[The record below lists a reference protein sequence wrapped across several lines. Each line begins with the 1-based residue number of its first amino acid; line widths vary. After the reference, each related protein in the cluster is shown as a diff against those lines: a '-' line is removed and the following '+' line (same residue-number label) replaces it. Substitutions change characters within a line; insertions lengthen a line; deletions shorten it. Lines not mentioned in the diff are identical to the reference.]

1 MLILFFTPYLPLPLI
16 NCQYTR
22 NEQHHPENSSPWLL
36 TTRSEYDRLGRLH
49 RRDVFTGNAQRPSPR
64 RWSRRWDYDYR
75 NNLVREERDD
85 NPFSWYRWQY
95 DSAGRLLVQ
104 DGTLPGQEQWRWDAA
119 GNPLE
124 GSAEKVTHNRLTQLN
139 GIRWRYDIHGRTV
152 EKDNGQTR
160 WHYRYDGEHRLTE
173 VISQPRDRNRP
184 QTQVSFRYDPLGRRI
199 SKTRR
204 QMLFGQPTGK
214 PVTTRF
220 VWEGF
225 RLLQEVHGDVPLT
238 YVYSDQDSY
247 DPLARIDGV
256 DAPEIFWFHCQP
268 NGTPERMTDSEGQV
282 RWEGGNSAWGK
293 LLRESETQVSG
304 YSQNLRMQGQY
315 LDRETGL
322 HYNLFRYYDPDCGRF
337 TQQDPIGLAGGI
349 NLYQYAPNALGWVDP
364 WGLSRCKNDWNEF
377 QKKSNKRQFSSRTQ
391 ASKAYALWKKQD
403 WAALEKFM
411 GDGAWPPNRGFITA
425 TKTTLKPGTKVDR
438 YGGWTD
444 ADGFHDSGTFI
455 SPAGSSFEGRA
466 LQQNTLNKPYSVY
479 EVLKPLP
486 VDSGPAIPWF
496 GQPGRGTQYETSE
509 AIEAL
514 IENGFLRKI

>member
-1 MLILFFTPYLPLPLI
+1 M
-16 NCQYTR
+16 
-22 NEQHHPENSSPWLL
+22 
-36 TTRSEYDRLGRLH
+36 
-49 RRDVFTGNAQRPSPR
+49 
-64 RWSRRWDYDYR
+64 
-75 NNLVREERDD
+75 
-85 NPFSWYRWQY
+85 
-95 DSAGRLLVQ
+95 
-104 DGTLPGQEQWRWDAA
+104 
-119 GNPLE
+119 
-124 GSAEKVTHNRLTQLN
+124 
-139 GIRWRYDIHGRTV
+139 

-160 WHYRYDGEHRLTE
+160 WHYRYVGEHRLTE
-173 VISQPRDRNRP
+173 VVSQPRDRNKP

-204 QMLFGQPTGK
+204 QMLGGQPTGK

-282 RWEGGNSAWGK
+282 RWEGVNSAWGK

-322 HYNLFRYYDPDCGRF
+322 HYNLFRYYDPDCGLF

-364 WGLSRCKNDWNEF
+364 WG
-377 QKKSNKRQFSSRTQ
+377 
-391 ASKAYALWKKQD
+391 
-403 WAALEKFM
+403 
-411 GDGAWPPNRGFITA
+411 
-425 TKTTLKPGTKVDR
+425 
-438 YGGWTD
+438 
-444 ADGFHDSGTFI
+444 
-455 SPAGSSFEGRA
+455 
-466 LQQNTLNKPYSVY
+466 
-479 EVLKPLP
+479 
-486 VDSGPAIPWF
+486 
-496 GQPGRGTQYETSE
+496 
-509 AIEAL
+509 
-514 IENGFLRKI
+514 

>member
-1 MLILFFTPYLPLPLI
+1 MAQT
-16 NCQYTR
+16 TTT
-22 NEQHHPENSSPWLL
+22 NE
-36 TTRSEYDRLGRLH
+36 
-49 RRDVFTGNAQRPSPR
+49 PS
-64 RWSRRWDYDYR
+64 
-75 NNLVREERDD
+75 
-85 NPFSWYRWQY
+85 
-95 DSAGRLLVQ
+95 
-104 DGTLPGQEQWRWDAA
+104 
-119 GNPLE
+119 PLE
-124 GSAEKVTHNRLTQLN
+124 GSAEKLTQNRLTQLN
-139 GIRWRYDIHGRTV
+139 GIRWRYDVHGRTV

-184 QTQVSFRYDPLGRRI
+184 QTEVSFRYDPLGRRI

-204 QMLFGQPTGK
+204 QMLGGQPTGK

-225 RLLQEVHGDVPLT
+225 RLLQEVHGDEPLT

-282 RWEGGNSAWGK
+282 RWEGVNSAWGK

-349 NLYQYAPNALGWVDP
+349 NLYKYTVNPLTWIDPLGLA
-364 WGLSRCKNDWNEF
+364 GCTLTKSKSKNYEYVL
-377 QKKSNKRQFSSRTQ
+377 KLKRSGYPATFGHISDAIDLGHAKVVTIQRGT
-391 ASKAYALWKKQD
+391 AKANRKTSLKNIKTKPGYDRDEWPMAMFK
-403 WAALEKFM
+403 EG
-411 GDGAWPPNRGFITA
+411 GDGASVRYIDPSDNRG
-425 TKTTLKPGTKVDR
+425 
-438 YGGWTD
+438 
-444 ADGFHDSGTFI
+444 
-455 SPAGSSFEGRA
+455 AGSSIGNVLSELPDGTRI
-466 LQQNTLNKPYSVY
+466 KV
-479 EVLKPLP
+479 EV
-486 VDSGPAIPWF
+486 I
-496 GQPGRGTQYETSE
+496 
-509 AIEAL
+509 
-514 IENGFLRKI
+514 

>member
-1 MLILFFTPYLPLPLI
+1 M
-16 NCQYTR
+16 
-22 NEQHHPENSSPWLL
+22 
-36 TTRSEYDRLGRLH
+36 
-49 RRDVFTGNAQRPSPR
+49 
-64 RWSRRWDYDYR
+64 
-75 NNLVREERDD
+75 
-85 NPFSWYRWQY
+85 
-95 DSAGRLLVQ
+95 
-104 DGTLPGQEQWRWDAA
+104 
-119 GNPLE
+119 
-124 GSAEKVTHNRLTQLN
+124 
-139 GIRWRYDIHGRTV
+139 

-204 QMLFGQPTGK
+204 QMLGGQPTGK

-238 YVYSDQDSY
+238 YVYSDQNSY

-282 RWEGGNSAWGK
+282 RWEGVNSAWGK

-315 LDRETGL
+315 QDRETGL

-364 WGLSRCKNDWNEF
+364 WGL
-377 QKKSNKRQFSSRTQ
+377 
-391 ASKAYALWKKQD
+391 ALKGVD
-403 WAALEKFM
+403 FTGSPDLF
-411 GDGAWPPNRGFITA
+411 PIN
-425 TKTTLKPGTKVDR
+425 GTKQNIVSITMQGTRDRDFTEAFKAAGISKSDATGYTWHHVDDFDPATGR
-438 YGGWTD
+438 TTMQLVKTSTHEATFPHKGSVSQFEKYFGVKYG
-444 ADGFHDSGTFI
+444 S
-455 SPAGSSFEGRA
+455 
-466 LQQNTLNKPYSVY
+466 Q
-479 EVLKPLP
+479 
-486 VDSGPAIPWF
+486 
-496 GQPGRGTQYETSE
+496 E
-509 AIEAL
+509 AIAVSHSKGWL
-514 IENGFLRKI
+514 KGRVPKKLRANCHQ

>member
-1 MLILFFTPYLPLPLI
+1 M
-16 NCQYTR
+16 
-22 NEQHHPENSSPWLL
+22 
-36 TTRSEYDRLGRLH
+36 
-49 RRDVFTGNAQRPSPR
+49 
-64 RWSRRWDYDYR
+64 
-75 NNLVREERDD
+75 
-85 NPFSWYRWQY
+85 
-95 DSAGRLLVQ
+95 
-104 DGTLPGQEQWRWDAA
+104 
-119 GNPLE
+119 
-124 GSAEKVTHNRLTQLN
+124 
-139 GIRWRYDIHGRTV
+139 

-160 WHYRYDGEHRLTE
+160 WHYRYVGEHRLTE
-173 VISQPRDRNRP
+173 VVSQPRDRNKP

-204 QMLFGQPTGK
+204 QMLGGQPTGK

-282 RWEGGNSAWGK
+282 RWEGVNSAWGK

-337 TQQDPIGLAGGI
+337 TQQDSIGLAGGI

-364 WGLSRCKNDWNEF
+364 WGLSRECSGKTKPDFYVGPNGPSSTMPSTAYRYMDSKYAPQTIENKSAPLSYFGYTKYKSAHEARDAYQIFYEKGNPDSWSDARLLGEFDTLQLYKNGVPQVQVPLANGGRGPGYELF
-377 QKKSNKRQFSSRTQ
+377 TS
-391 ASKAYALWKKQD
+391 AYP
-403 WAALEKFM
+403 E
-411 GDGAWPPNRGFITA
+411 
-425 TKTTLKPGTKVDR
+425 
-438 YGGWTD
+438 YGKG
-444 ADGFHDSGTFI
+444 G
-455 SPAGSSFEGRA
+455 A
-466 LQQNTLNKPYSVY
+466 LQL
-479 EVLKPLP
+479 LP
-486 VDSGPAIPWF
+486 IERNYPVIFERVTIIP
-496 GQPGRGTQYETSE
+496 E
-509 AIEAL
+509 
-514 IENGFLRKI
+514 

>member
-1 MLILFFTPYLPLPLI
+1 
-16 NCQYTR
+16 
-22 NEQHHPENSSPWLL
+22 
-36 TTRSEYDRLGRLH
+36 
-49 RRDVFTGNAQRPSPR
+49 
-64 RWSRRWDYDYR
+64 
-75 NNLVREERDD
+75 
-85 NPFSWYRWQY
+85 
-95 DSAGRLLVQ
+95 
-104 DGTLPGQEQWRWDAA
+104 
-119 GNPLE
+119 
-124 GSAEKVTHNRLTQLN
+124 
-139 GIRWRYDIHGRTV
+139 V

-173 VISQPRDRNRP
+173 VISQPRDRNKP

-204 QMLFGQPTGK
+204 QMLGGQPTGK

-225 RLLQEVHGDVPLT
+225 RLLQELHGDVPLT

-268 NGTPERMTDSEGQV
+268 NGTPERMTDIEGQV
-282 RWEGGNSAWGK
+282 RWEGVNSAWGK

-364 WGLSRCKNDWNEF
+364 IGLTACKNGNPKRSVRNMSFADWI
-377 QKKSNKRQFSSRTQ
+377 KRKAKGGNNTHVYLGYRDGKPVYVGI
-391 ASKAYALWKKQD
+391 SKDVDIRAVQHGERFDKLVRITEEP
-403 WAALEKFM
+403 L
-411 GDGAWPPNRGFITA
+411 NRGHARSIEQAVIHNNPHFENSIN
-425 TKTTLKPGTKVDR
+425 
-438 YGGWTD
+438 
-444 ADGFHDSGTFI
+444 SI
-455 SPAGSSFEGRA
+455 SPTRKLYSDAVSWGENWLKNNGINVKWPTD
-466 LQQNTLNKPYSVY
+466 LQ
-479 EVLKPLP
+479 
-486 VDSGPAIPWF
+486 
-496 GQPGRGTQYETSE
+496 
-509 AIEAL
+509 
-514 IENGFLRKI
+514 

>member
-1 MLILFFTPYLPLPLI
+1 M
-16 NCQYTR
+16 
-22 NEQHHPENSSPWLL
+22 
-36 TTRSEYDRLGRLH
+36 
-49 RRDVFTGNAQRPSPR
+49 
-64 RWSRRWDYDYR
+64 
-75 NNLVREERDD
+75 
-85 NPFSWYRWQY
+85 
-95 DSAGRLLVQ
+95 
-104 DGTLPGQEQWRWDAA
+104 
-119 GNPLE
+119 
-124 GSAEKVTHNRLTQLN
+124 
-139 GIRWRYDIHGRTV
+139 

-204 QMLFGQPTGK
+204 QMVGGQPTGN
-214 PVTTRF
+214 PVITRF

-282 RWEGGNSAWGK
+282 RWEGVNSAWGK

-337 TQQDPIGLAGGI
+337 TQQDPIGLNGGL
-349 NLYQYAPNALGWVDP
+349 NLYSYAPNPIVWTDPLGLTPCKGLPSTRRAGGTGKHYDP
-364 WGLSRCKNDWNEF
+364 VNGQGLYVLHDGKNIIYVGRGDAPARLNSHANTPG
-377 QKKSNKRQFSSRTQ
+377 KSHLEQLTIFDNNLTKAEAKFLEQRIMDLNGGAKSTNSLTNLLNKIRSYSPNNPN
-391 ASKAYALWKKQD
+391 ASKYDIAGHSSD
-403 WAALEKFM
+403 W
-411 GDGAWPPNRGFITA
+411 
-425 TKTTLKPGTKVDR
+425 
-438 YGGWTD
+438 GG
-444 ADGFHDSGTFI
+444 
-455 SPAGSSFEGRA
+455 
-466 LQQNTLNKPYSVY
+466 
-479 EVLKPLP
+479 EVLK
-486 VDSGPAIPWF
+486 D
-496 GQPGRGTQYETSE
+496 
-509 AIEAL
+509 AL
-514 IENGFLRKI
+514 SILKGNGL

>member
-1 MLILFFTPYLPLPLI
+1 M
-16 NCQYTR
+16 R
-22 NEQHHPENSSPWLL
+22 
-36 TTRSEYDRLGRLH
+36 
-49 RRDVFTGNAQRPSPR
+49 
-64 RWSRRWDYDYR
+64 
-75 NNLVREERDD
+75 
-85 NPFSWYRWQY
+85 
-95 DSAGRLLVQ
+95 SAGRLLVQ
-104 DGTLPGQEQWRWDAA
+104 DGTLPCQEQWRWDAA

-139 GIRWRYDIHGRTV
+139 GIRWRYDVHGRTL

-173 VISQPRDRNRP
+173 VISKPRDRNRP

-204 QMLFGQPTGK
+204 QMLGGQPTGK
-214 PVTTRF
+214 PVTIRF

-268 NGTPERMTDSEGQV
+268 NGTPKRMTDSEGQV
-282 RWEGGNSAWGK
+282 RWEGVNSAWGK

-364 WGLSRCKNDWNEF
+364 WGGGVVSVSVKQSLISMSGLRPPEC
-377 QKKSNKRQFSSRTQ
+377 SSIDQERP
-391 ASKAYALWKKQD
+391 L
-403 WAALEKFM
+403 
-411 GDGAWPPNRGFITA
+411 NR
-425 TKTTLKPGTKVDR
+425 LLR
-438 YGGWTD
+438 
-444 ADGFHDSGTFI
+444 H
-455 SPAGSSFEGRA
+455 
-466 LQQNTLNKPYSVY
+466 TLNTAKVMFNSSM
-479 EVLKPLP
+479 LK
-486 VDSGPAIPWF
+486 
-496 GQPGRGTQYETSE
+496 
-509 AIEAL
+509 IELL
-514 IENGFLRKI
+514 ISTRLIFFHRNHDKFTIL

>member
-1 MLILFFTPYLPLPLI
+1 
-16 NCQYTR
+16 
-22 NEQHHPENSSPWLL
+22 
-36 TTRSEYDRLGRLH
+36 
-49 RRDVFTGNAQRPSPR
+49 FTGNAQRPSPR

-124 GSAEKVTHNRLTQLN
+124 GAAEKVTHNRLTQLN

-184 QTQVSFRYDPLGRRI
+184 QTEVSFRYDPLGRRI

-204 QMLFGQPTGK
+204 QMLGGQPTGK

-225 RLLQEVHGDVPLT
+225 RLLQEVHGEVPLT

-282 RWEGGNSAWGK
+282 RWEGVNSAWGK
-293 LLRESETQVSG
+293 LLRESETQISG

-364 WGLSRCKNDWNEF
+364 WGLSRECSGKTKPDFYVGPSGPSSTMPSTAYRYMDSKYAPQTIENKSAPLSYFGYTKYKSANEARDAYQIFYEKGNPDSWSDARLLGEFDTLQLYKNGIPQVQVPLANGGRGPGYELF
-377 QKKSNKRQFSSRTQ
+377 TS
-391 ASKAYALWKKQD
+391 AYP
-403 WAALEKFM
+403 E
-411 GDGAWPPNRGFITA
+411 
-425 TKTTLKPGTKVDR
+425 
-438 YGGWTD
+438 YGKG
-444 ADGFHDSGTFI
+444 G
-455 SPAGSSFEGRA
+455 A
-466 LQQNTLNKPYSVY
+466 LQL
-479 EVLKPLP
+479 LP
-486 VDSGPAIPWF
+486 IERNYPVIFERVTIIP
-496 GQPGRGTQYETSE
+496 E
-509 AIEAL
+509 
-514 IENGFLRKI
+514 

>member
-1 MLILFFTPYLPLPLI
+1 RPCSAMKSSRSASFISAISDSTAFQNATTTEPLSL
-16 NCQYTR
+16 
-22 NEQHHPENSSPWLL
+22 
-36 TTRSEYDRLGRLH
+36 
-49 RRDVFTGNAQRPSPR
+49 
-64 RWSRRWDYDYR
+64 
-75 NNLVREERDD
+75 EE
-85 NPFSWYRWQY
+85 
-95 DSAGRLLVQ
+95 
-104 DGTLPGQEQWRWDAA
+104 
-119 GNPLE
+119 
-124 GSAEKVTHNRLTQLN
+124 SAEKVTHNRLTQLN

-204 QMLFGQPTGK
+204 QMLGGQPTGK

-225 RLLQEVHGDVPLT
+225 RLLQEVHWDVPLT

-247 DPLARIDGV
+247 DSLARIDGV

-268 NGTPERMTDSEGQV
+268 NGTPERMTDIEGQV
-282 RWEGGNSAWGK
+282 RWEGVNSAWGK

-349 NLYQYAPNALGWVDP
+349 NLYKYTVNPLTWIDPLGLA
-364 WGLSRCKNDWNEF
+364 GCTLTKSKSKNYEYVL
-377 QKKSNKRQFSSRTQ
+377 KLKRSEYPATFGHISDAIDLGHAKVVTIQRGT
-391 ASKAYALWKKQD
+391 AKANRKTSLKNIKTKPGYDRDEWPMAMFK
-403 WAALEKFM
+403 EG
-411 GDGAWPPNRGFITA
+411 GDGASVRYIDPSDNRG
-425 TKTTLKPGTKVDR
+425 
-438 YGGWTD
+438 
-444 ADGFHDSGTFI
+444 
-455 SPAGSSFEGRA
+455 AGSSIGNVLSELPDGTRI
-466 LQQNTLNKPYSVY
+466 KV
-479 EVLKPLP
+479 EV
-486 VDSGPAIPWF
+486 I
-496 GQPGRGTQYETSE
+496 
-509 AIEAL
+509 
-514 IENGFLRKI
+514 

>member
-1 MLILFFTPYLPLPLI
+1 M
-16 NCQYTR
+16 
-22 NEQHHPENSSPWLL
+22 
-36 TTRSEYDRLGRLH
+36 
-49 RRDVFTGNAQRPSPR
+49 
-64 RWSRRWDYDYR
+64 
-75 NNLVREERDD
+75 
-85 NPFSWYRWQY
+85 
-95 DSAGRLLVQ
+95 
-104 DGTLPGQEQWRWDAA
+104 
-119 GNPLE
+119 
-124 GSAEKVTHNRLTQLN
+124 
-139 GIRWRYDIHGRTV
+139 

-204 QMLFGQPTGK
+204 QMLGGQPTGK

-238 YVYSDQDSY
+238 YVYSDQNSY

-282 RWEGGNSAWGK
+282 SWEGVNSAWGK

-364 WGLSRCKNDWNEF
+364 WGLTPKTLIHYMTEEGMKGITESGVIRP
-377 QKKSNKRQFSSRTQ
+377 SSGDIHAR
-391 ASKAYALWKKQD
+391 
-403 WAALEKFM
+403 F
-411 GDGAWPPNRGFITA
+411 GDGQYFTNIRPEMIGGR
-425 TKTTLKPGTKVDR
+425 TLKDVGGTGKMSLGQLAADI
-438 YGGWTD
+438 YGD
-444 ADGFHDSGTFI
+444 ARKLKGISHFVEIDVTGLDVIEPRKNTFLILNTKDLDVSKRIVKSGR
-455 SPAGSSFEGRA
+455 SCG
-466 LQQNTLNKPYSVY
+466 
-479 EVLKPLP
+479 
-486 VDSGPAIPWF
+486 
-496 GQPGRGTQYETSE
+496 
-509 AIEAL
+509 
-514 IENGFLRKI
+514 